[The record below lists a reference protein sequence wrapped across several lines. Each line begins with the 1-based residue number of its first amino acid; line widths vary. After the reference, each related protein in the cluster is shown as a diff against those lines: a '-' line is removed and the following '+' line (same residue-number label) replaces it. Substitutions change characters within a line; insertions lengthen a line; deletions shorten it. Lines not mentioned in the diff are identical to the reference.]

1 MRTTIDAAGRVVI
14 PKAIRDRIGLRAG
27 TTEVEIEV
35 DGAGIRIE
43 PLTADDFEE
52 VDGWLVI
59 PSSGGEVTAEDI
71 QALRDADQR

>member
-14 PKAIRDRIGLRAG
+14 PKSLRDRIGLRAG
-27 TTEVEIEV
+27 GVEVEIEI

-43 PLTADDFEE
+43 PITADDFEE

-59 PSSGGEVTAEDI
+59 PPSGTKLTAEDV
-71 QALRDADQR
+71 QSLRDADQR

>member
-14 PKAIRDRIGLRAG
+14 PKSIRDRIGLRAG
-27 TTEVEIEV
+27 STEVVIEI

-43 PLTADDFEE
+43 PATAEDFEE

-59 PSSGGEVTAEDI
+59 PSSGGKLTAEDVR
-71 QALRDADQR
+71 ALRDADQE